1 MISNILKT
9 FYFVYDQFYFD
20 FLMIC
25 YEYKMYSDLCINADM
40 LFDEN
45 NLCRLRTKNLLRLM

>member
-1 MISNILKT
+1 
-9 FYFVYDQFYFD
+9 
-20 FLMIC
+20 MIC